1 MTALA
6 VARRLWLPIALAGAL
21 LLAWHFQARAVANAE
36 ALRAQA
42 AQFRQAQTDA
52 NRLAAEALHHQEAV
66 FTARAQ
72 EAQTTHES
80 QLASARAAAD
90 RFIAAHRVQ
99 QPATAGGAT
108 GQPASAA
115 QDRGTALPA
124 GLPADSVVVAADDVQ
139 ACTAAVTYARDAHDW
154 ATNLNSGDKNQ

>member
-1 MTALA
+1 MIEMALL
-6 VARRLWLPIALAGAL
+6 RRLWVYAVLAAAL
-21 LLAWHFQARAVANAE
+21 LAAWHFQARAVANAV
-36 ALRAQA
+36 ALRTQA
-42 AQFRQAQTDA
+42 AQFRQAQADA

-66 FTARAQ
+66 YTARAQ

-80 QLASARAAAD
+80 QIASARAAAD

-99 QPATAGGAT
+99 QPATTGSAT

-115 QDRGTALPA
+115 QDRGTDLPA

-139 ACTAAVTYARDAHDW
+139 ACTAAVTYAQDAHDW
-154 ATNLNSGDKNQ
+154 AVSLIPPTK